1 MTGAATGLGLESAKQ
16 LAARGATVV
25 LGARDAGKMRRAADT
40 IRASYPAARLH
51 SLRLDLSD
59 LDSVREFADEVRRL
73 PEVSG
78 SVAGAGGVV
87 TATVAARSGGGGGKP
102 TTSGAGGADAGGNN
116 NGAGVYCLMLN
127 AGVMALPKRAAY
139 PLGAA
144 ANAASPEDQP
154 DLQFL
159 TNHVGHHLLARLLE
173 PELKRAGELARRSGS
188 AGGSNGNGPS
198 TPDCA
203 RAVFLSSCAHF
214 TTYPPSQGGPLRIPN
229 FGGPDKYEPWFAY
242 GQSKLCNLLDARE
255 FARRWRDEDA
265 PCVAVAAHPGVIIGT
280 DLFRHMPIRW
290 EPLRAALA
298 LLFRPFLKNIPQGA
312 ATQTFLATAPITG
325 DSRGVKNGAYYADVN
340 ISPSSPAGA
349 DEVLGRKLWDVTEAM
364 VGGGGGLAAV

>member
-1 MTGAATGLGLESAKQ
+1 VVVTGAATGLGLESAKQ

-25 LGARDAGKMRRAADT
+25 LGARDAGKMRHACDT

-78 SVAGAGGVV
+78 GAGAGGVV
-87 TATVAARSGGGGGKP
+87 TATVARSGGGGSKP
-102 TTSGAGGADAGGNN
+102 TTSGGGVDAGSS

-144 ANAASPEDQP
+144 ANASSPEDQA

-173 PELKRAGELARRSGS
+173 PELKRAGELARRNGS
-188 AGGSNGNGPS
+188 AGGGGNGS
-198 TPDCA
+198 TAPRDCA

-214 TTYPPSQGGPLRIPN
+214 TTYTASQGGPVRIPN
-229 FGGPDKYEPWFAY
+229 FGGPDKYEPWLAY

-265 PCVAVAAHPGVIIGT
+265 PCVAVACHPGVIVAT

-325 DSRGVKNGAYYADVN
+325 DGRGVKNGAYYADVN
-340 ISPSSPAGA
+340 ISPSSPASA
-349 DEVLGRKLWDVTEAM
+349 DDVLGRKLWDVTEAM
-364 VGGGGGLAAV
+364 VGGGGGGLAAV